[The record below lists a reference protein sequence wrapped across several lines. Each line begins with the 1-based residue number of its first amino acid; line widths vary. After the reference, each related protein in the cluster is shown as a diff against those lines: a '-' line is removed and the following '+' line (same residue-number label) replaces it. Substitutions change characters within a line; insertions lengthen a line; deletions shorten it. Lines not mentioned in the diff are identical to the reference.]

1 MNDIFTGL
9 NNVTIDFDDY
19 ENTELTEME
28 KWQLK
33 KRIKKKLK
41 TRPTASLKT
50 MAATAAVLALLV
62 FGSVGIANNTSV
74 LANVPLI
81 GAALEEL
88 IDSNRQSLDDYKVV
102 IGKTV
107 EDKGIE
113 IRLNEVLLDN
123 GRLVISSTFRSSN
136 IDLDRVSMTPMV
148 YINGR
153 KILSGAHG
161 SSQEVTNSTYISC
174 SSIDLRD
181 VKMDEVLKI
190 KISYD
195 DIFYA
200 DTGKSIHGNWDD
212 FEFTATSTKLMA
224 ETQTTGINKR
234 LTFDDGQEIVVKNII
249 ISPFSTTLNYSSI
262 NGSDHISFDIEDQD
276 GNKLRANSAHVLSKN
291 SYNRFDEKS
300 LENATKLIITPIKL
314 NFETGKFQAFP
325 DKAFDVTINNAD

>member
-1 MNDIFTGL
+1 MKDLYTALNDIP
-9 NNVTIDFDDY
+9 IDFDDY
-19 ENTELTEME
+19 ETTELTELE
-28 KWQLK
+28 NRHLK
-33 KRIKKKLK
+33 KRVSKKLK
-41 TRPTASLKT
+41 TRSTAVLKT
-50 MAATAAVLALLV
+50 MVATAAVLTLLV
-62 FGSVGIANNTSV
+62 FGSVGVASNTSV

-123 GRLVISSTFRSSN
+123 GRIVISSTFRSST

-148 YINGR
+148 YING
-153 KILSGAHG
+153 KIILSGAHG
-161 SSQEVTNSTYISC
+161 GSREVGDSTYISC

-195 DIFYA
+195 GIFYA

-212 FEFTATSTKLMA
+212 FEFTATGTKLMA
-224 ETQTTGINKR
+224 ETKTTRINKR
-234 LTFDDGQEIVVKNII
+234 LTFDDGQEIVVKNVI

-262 NGSDHISFDIEDQD
+262 HGRDHISFDIEDQD
-276 GNKLRANSAHVLSKN
+276 GNKLHANSAHVLSKN
-291 SYNRFDEKS
+291 SYNRFDQKS
-300 LENATKLIITPIKL
+300 LENATKLTITPVKL
-314 NFETGKFQAFP
+314 NLETGKYQAFP